1 LGRKDT
7 SIPARRRAFSSRR
20 GVYRI
25 PASPEIGFLKTEVKI
40 VKNRYWIGVAVV
52 CLTSFCV
59 PARPPTLGTTLA
71 LAVHW
76 DDNSA
81 VVGTVTIAAI
91 QAVGPDRVLGT
102 HPLNAGWASVT
113 LALASNSLY
122 RVTILS
128 PAGAHLVVFP
138 ITTALVNPQNM
149 QRGIM
154 SLVLRRADQS
164 LKSANVMVSLSF

>member
-1 LGRKDT
+1 
-7 SIPARRRAFSSRR
+7 
-20 GVYRI
+20 
-25 PASPEIGFLKTEVKI
+25 

-91 QAVGPDRVLGT
+91 QAVGPDRVLAT